1 MQAKP
6 ADELGE
12 IFSDVSDVLEAAA
25 AMSSPSK
32 GRGYVIKE
40 LEQLRER
47 MEIPASN
54 GRKSDGEWAGLVE
67 GAGGWGGIGG
77 GSLSHRLTIELVLF
91 QVCCKLCR
99 CPRPSA
105 TCSTGKRTISVVLFL

>member
-67 GAGGWGGIGG
+67 GTGG
-77 GSLSHRLTIELVLF
+77 GELEEALCPIVSRLSSFCFRFAANSPAAHGQVLH
-91 QVCCKLCR
+91 VPL
-99 CPRPSA
+99 
-105 TCSTGKRTISVVLFL
+105 GKGQFR

>member
-1 MQAKP
+1 MQVKP

-12 IFSDVSDVLEAAA
+12 IFSDVNDVLEAAA

-32 GRGYVIKE
+32 GRAYVIKE

-67 GAGGWGGIGG
+67 GAGGLEEALCPIV
-77 GSLSHRLTIELVLF
+77 SRLSSFCFRFAANSPAAHGQVLH
-91 QVCCKLCR
+91 VPL
-99 CPRPSA
+99 
-105 TCSTGKRTISVVLFL
+105 GKGQFR